1 MTELHTTK
9 AIIEYLNFSGAAV
22 WMNEISGMP
31 SNSSPTGRRRLRGGR
46 GSADIVGTLKGGRAC
61 FIECKDESLRKKV
74 TTIWEYW
81 QKHDTFPVH
90 LYDISSKEN
99 HHLAEQCNFL
109 SWQKK
114 AGAFV
119 MFAFALL
126 DVETQLSGER
136 KG

>member
-1 MTELHTTK
+1 MKEIQTTK
-9 AIIEYLNFSGAAV
+9 DVIQYLNLKGCSV
-22 WMNEISGMP
+22 WMNEITGMP
-31 SNSSPTGRRRLRGGR
+31 SKHSPTGRSKLRGGR
-46 GSADIVGTLKGGRAC
+46 ASSDIVGTLKGGRAC

-81 QKHDTFPVH
+81 QKHNTFPVH
-90 LYDISSKEN
+90 LYDITSKEN

-114 AGAFV
+114 AGAFA

-126 DVETQLSGER
+126 DVETQLPGER